1 MKTLKKFKVYQ
12 IILTKEEINKIN
24 TSHEGHGA
32 VLKHRLNQD
41 IGFFEEKAGH
51 LAWIGWVMNYYTHVC
66 NILAEDL
73 NGVFEV
79 GNNFKH
85 LNNIGPEEQYER
97 ICPMHSISVG
107 DIIEDENG
115 EKHVV
120 ANWGFEKVA

>member
-1 MKTLKKFKVYQ
+1 MKTLKKFKVHQ
-12 IILTKEEINKIN
+12 IILTQEEIDKIN

-32 VLKHRLNQD
+32 VLKHSLNLD
-41 IGFFEEKAGH
+41 IRYLKEKAGH

-79 GNNFKH
+79 GN
-85 LNNIGPEEQYER
+85 IGPEEQYER
-97 ICPMHSISVG
+97 FSRMHSVSVG

-120 ANWGFEKVA
+120 ATWGFEKVA

>member
-24 TSHEGHGA
+24 TSHERHQA
-32 VLKHRLNQD
+32 VLRHSLNLD

-51 LAWIGWVMNYYTHVC
+51 LAWVGWVMNYYTHVC
-66 NILAEDL
+66 NISAKDL

-79 GNNFKH
+79 G
-85 LNNIGPEEQYER
+85 NIGPEEQYER
-97 ICPMHSISVG
+97 ISRMHSISVG

-120 ANWGFEKVA
+120 ATWGFEKVA